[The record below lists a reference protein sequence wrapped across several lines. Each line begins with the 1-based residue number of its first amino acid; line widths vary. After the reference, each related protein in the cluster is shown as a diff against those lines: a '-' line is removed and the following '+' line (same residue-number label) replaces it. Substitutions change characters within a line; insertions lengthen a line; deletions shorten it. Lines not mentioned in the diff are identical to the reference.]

1 MSNEAKKQADALVEA
16 LPEHE
21 TADRLQDYVGR
32 GRRFEHTETP
42 ALKAIWV
49 DEARLFFRSVGERN
63 PRDMNDAQAEL
74 GLRQVAVPIEAV
86 QADIDSIRLDVDDP
100 KIRAIIRSRLRE
112 VFARK
117 DGYH

>member
-1 MSNEAKKQADALVEA
+1 
-16 LPEHE
+16 
-21 TADRLQDYVGR
+21 
-32 GRRFEHTETP
+32 
-42 ALKAIWV
+42 
-49 DEARLFFRSVGERN
+49 
-63 PRDMNDAQAEL
+63 MNDAQAEL